1 MRTLLLL
8 LFAALVATACGGSD
22 IADDITPSS
31 QDLSQADPET
41 VRLLAEQLAAQA
53 GGEELSTVYSALDLV
68 GFDEV
73 AESGEFTF
81 FAPNDSA
88 FSELDADRLAAI
100 LADPAELRALL
111 ENHVLDSTVPAG
123 DLEPGRLTSVGGLPL
138 DISVDGGTPTVD
150 GVEIVRSDL
159 MVDGGVVHV
168 IDGVLGDS
176 E

>member
-1 MRTLLLL
+1 MRTLLVLL
-8 LFAALVATACGGSD
+8 AALLAAACGGSA
-22 IADDITPSS
+22 IADDVTASS

-41 VRLLAEQLAAQA
+41 VRKLADQLAERA
-53 GGEELSTVYSALDLV
+53 GDEELSTIYSALDLV

-81 FAPNDSA
+81 FAPDDSA

-100 LADPAELRALL
+100 LADPSQLQALL
-111 ENHVLDSTVPAG
+111 ENHVLDSTILAG
-123 DLEPGRLTSVGGLPL
+123 DLEPGTVTAVGGLPL
-138 DISVDGGTPTVD
+138 DIAVDGGTPTVN
-150 GVEIVRSDL
+150 GAEIVRSDI

>member
-1 MRTLLLL
+1 MRTLLVLL
-8 LFAALVATACGGSD
+8 AALLAAACGGSA
-22 IADDITPSS
+22 IADDVTASS

-41 VRLLAEQLAAQA
+41 VRKLADQLAERA
-53 GGEELSTVYSALDLV
+53 GDEELSTIYSALDLV
-68 GFDEV
+68 GFDKV

-81 FAPNDSA
+81 FAPDDSA

-100 LADPAELRALL
+100 LADPSQLQALL
-111 ENHVLDSTVPAG
+111 ENHVLDSTILAG
-123 DLEPGRLTSVGGLPL
+123 DLEPGTVTAVGGLPL
-138 DISVDGGTPTVD
+138 DIAVDGGTPTVN
-150 GVEIVRSDL
+150 GAEIVRSDI